1 MDLSS
6 SIGPY
11 ITINLH
17 GLFFFFNPLI
27 LLLLKN
33 LPKKVKTNMKMSIL
47 VTKKHQLNLF
57 CPKYCLYGEM
67 VYPLIKSQLFNTNYN
82 SQNSIILFKNFD
94 HIISLWSFLFSS
106 AITIMITKKKKP
118 KHSMLNL
125 EKFGRLIISYGKKT
139 FLNCQ

>member
-1 MDLSS
+1 MLGLFCIGENIPLNLIKKKKNHNEMDLSS

-17 GLFFFFNPLI
+17 GLFFFFFNPLI

-57 CPKYCLYGEM
+57 LSKILPIWGDGL
-67 VYPLIKSQLFNTNYN
+67 SFNKVLV
-82 SQNSIILFKNFD
+82 I
-94 HIISLWSFLFSS
+94 
-106 AITIMITKKKKP
+106 
-118 KHSMLNL
+118 
-125 EKFGRLIISYGKKT
+125 
-139 FLNCQ
+139 